1 MSSSR
6 GVAWLHQFIERL
18 EVSLIERDDG
28 YAARQLLEQVLIGLQ
43 ERVEPTRPAALG
55 GRYSSAAF
63 RAKEY
68 LERNYSTPCR
78 LIDVARSVGASTRLI
93 TKDFAASY
101 GRTIH
106 QHLIVTRLK
115 AALDMLATSDE
126 KITTIAASVGFG
138 HVSVLYRHLH
148 ALCGAP
154 PGVFRGA
161 RQEASFAKARIE
173 ADCHARQ
180 TR

>member
-1 MSSSR
+1 VSHSS
-6 GVAWLHQFIERL
+6 GVAWLQHFIEHL
-18 EVSLIERDDG
+18 DVSLIERDG
-28 YAARQLLEQVLIGLQ
+28 GRSARQLLEQVLVGLQ
-43 ERVEPTRPAALG
+43 ERIEPTRPTPLR
-55 GRYSSAAF
+55 GRSSAAF

-68 LERNYSTPCR
+68 VERNYSTPCR

-161 RQEASFAKARIE
+161 RQEASLAKARIE
-173 ADCHARQ
+173 ADCRARQ